1 MPLKIELTLLPCGK
15 FNTLEFSSIGR
26 VDSKDIVEESGLFE
40 VITPAT
46 FMRIFN
52 MYIRYGSIRLLT
64 CDLLKIATNLFLLL
78 ILQTNSK
85 QDESNIVSNF

>member
-40 VITPAT
+40 VITHAT
-46 FMRIFN
+46 FMRIFS

-85 QDESNIVSNF
+85 QDESNIISNF

>member
-52 MYIRYGSIRLLT
+52 MYIRYGSIQLLT

>member
-64 CDLLKIATNLFLLL
+64 CDLLKIATNLCLLL

>member
-26 VDSKDIVEESGLFE
+26 VDNKDIVEESGLFE

-46 FMRIFN
+46 FMCIFN